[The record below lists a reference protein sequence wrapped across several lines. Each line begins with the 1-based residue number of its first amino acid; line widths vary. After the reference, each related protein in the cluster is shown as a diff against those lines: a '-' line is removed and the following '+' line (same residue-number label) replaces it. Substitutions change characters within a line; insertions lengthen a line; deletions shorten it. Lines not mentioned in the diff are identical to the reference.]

1 MTQFALLALLVS
13 ARHVRAAAPC
23 ADWAAAVDPA
33 RAAPRIVLVGER
45 YSGAQHAAALI
56 EHSFGVAPV
65 VSLLPPVA
73 SSPADADCA
82 PTLGALPCR
91 LIASYANAS
100 SADDQSALELLEMAL
115 LKAPRDVALV
125 LVVRDALTWLARERG
140 RGRARG
146 ASPTSGETALYD

>member
-1 MTQFALLALLVS
+1 MTRFALLALLVS

-56 EHSFGVAPV
+56 GSFGVAPV
-65 VSLLPPVA
+65 VTLLPPVA

-82 PTLGALPCR
+82 PTLGRCR
-91 LIASYANAS
+91 A
-100 SADDQSALELLEMAL
+100 
-115 LKAPRDVALV
+115 
-125 LVVRDALTWLARERG
+125 G
-140 RGRARG
+140 
-146 ASPTSGETALYD
+146 